1 MVDNIS
7 IARDPSEKPGGYDRV
22 VAFIREQLTSG
33 QLKSGDRLLPE
44 RELACTLGVSRPVV
58 REALRAMAAIGAME
72 IRPGHGTIVR
82 RPDLSRFSD
91 FFSLALAQEPD
102 ALVDVME
109 VRIAIERHAVRLAC
123 QRASEADHSRL
134 TQAYERIVDM
144 WDDVVGGWHADYEF
158 HLALVEAAHSPSLSS
173 VYEAIADLLKASHRQ
188 RREDVREVDGISSFV
203 IDHHAKLLNAV
214 LESDERVADQL
225 LVEHFEI
232 GAEFRR
238 KAILNASLRSALR
251 STGAET

>member
-1 MVDNIS
+1 MADNIS
-7 IARDPSEKPGGYDRV
+7 ISRDPSKRPGGYDRV
-22 VAFIREQLTSG
+22 VAFIREQITSG
-33 QLKSGDRLLPE
+33 QLKSGDQLLPE
-44 RELACTLGVSRPVV
+44 RELACALGVSRPVV

-82 RPDLSRFSD
+82 RPNLSKLSD
-91 FFSLALAQEPD
+91 FFSLALAQEAD

-134 TQAYERIVDM
+134 TQAYEQIVDM

-158 HLALVEAAHSPSLSS
+158 HRALVEAARSPSLSS
-173 VYEAIADLLKASHRQ
+173 VYEAIADLLKASHRE
-188 RREDVREVDGISSFV
+188 RREDVREVDGIGSF
-203 IDHHAKLLNAV
+203 IIAHHAKLLNAV
-214 LESDERVADQL
+214 LEGDAAAADPL

-232 GAEFRR
+232 GADFRR
-238 KAILNASLRSALR
+238 KAILDASLRSALR
-251 STGAET
+251 ATGTET